1 MNRTRTALVA
11 AAALIT
17 TATLTG
23 CQSADDTL
31 PPATSTATTTS
42 TTAPNDIK
50 IIDLTGK
57 KNARG
62 MDVAFVSPTGNLLC
76 AMSDQPAEQGAE
88 PYAACEGGKMPNWD
102 FSQKFCGVDTGA
114 AVTTVQVDHI
124 ARWVCRGD
132 VVGVAQIEEQ
142 DWWRGRGFPMKDNM
156 AVLPYGYA
164 IQTGTLTCTSQIEGV
179 TCTNHQ
185 SGATFFTNK
194 SVTRFDGQHDSGRG

>member
-76 AMSDQPAEQGAE
+76 AMSDL
-88 PYAACEGGKMPNWD
+88 
-102 FSQKFCGVDTGA
+102 SLI
-114 AVTTVQVDHI
+114 HI
-124 ARWVCRGD
+124 
-132 VVGVAQIEEQ
+132 
-142 DWWRGRGFPMKDNM
+142 
-156 AVLPYGYA
+156 
-164 IQTGTLTCTSQIEGV
+164 
-179 TCTNHQ
+179 
-185 SGATFFTNK
+185 
-194 SVTRFDGQHDSGRG
+194 